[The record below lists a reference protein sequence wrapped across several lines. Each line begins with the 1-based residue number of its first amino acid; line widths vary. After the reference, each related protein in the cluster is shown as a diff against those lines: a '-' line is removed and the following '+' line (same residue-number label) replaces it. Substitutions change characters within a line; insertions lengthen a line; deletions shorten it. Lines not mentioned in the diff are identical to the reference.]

1 MTGARRPDSSDGPR
15 PTGGPAPGRDGP
27 DGPSARGRNRAV
39 RWRDRLTALAWMVG
53 VWNLLWGRPSWGNL
67 LGGLLVGVAVLVFF
81 PLPPVTFGGRLRPWA
96 LLVLAGRFV
105 TELVGASVHVAR
117 VAVQPGYL
125 PRGAIIA
132 VRLRVRTDLNLAL
145 TAEAISLVPGTLIIE
160 VDRERGL
167 LYVHV
172 LDVRGPADLTDSRDR
187 VLATEARIVRAIGS
201 AAELRLLDTPAPD
214 VPAPA
219 VADPDPPTDRGPDQ

>member
-1 MTGARRPDSSDGPR
+1 MTGARRPAASGDPR
-15 PTGGPAPGRDGP
+15 PAGGPNGPVGP
-27 DGPSARGRNRAV
+27 DGPAARGQSRAV

-105 TELVGASVHVAR
+105 TELVGASIHVAH
-117 VAVQPGYL
+117 VAVRPGYL

-172 LDVRGPADLTDSRDR
+172 LDVHGPADLTDSRER

-214 VPAPA
+214 VPSSAA
-219 VADPDPPTDRGPDQ
+219 AHPDRPTDRGPDQ